1 MKAEKRPVEAVL
13 IGAGERGTF
22 VFGEYAMQ
30 HPDELKIVA
39 VAEPVEEK
47 RRRFAERHQLVDE
60 QCYSSWEELFAKKKN
75 AQAAIIATLDRL
87 HVEPAVAA
95 LQQGYHVLL
104 EKPMAVT
111 PEDCVKIV
119 RASEKAQTVLMI
131 AHVLRYTPFFSTL
144 HKVIASGRLGEIV
157 AIEHRENVSYWH
169 MAHSFVRGNW
179 RNSEQTAPMILA
191 KCCHDLDIL
200 TWMMGSVRPRRVQSM
215 GSLMHFIA
223 KNAPPDAPD
232 RCTDGCSTEDT
243 CAFSAIRFYLDP
255 KTNRSCVSAL
265 GTDTSPDGRLK
276 ALQTGPYG
284 LCVYKT
290 DNNVVDHQSVNIE
303 FENGTIATLIMHGHS
318 HAEGRTMRYD
328 GTRAT
333 LRGTFPFDTEPEI
346 TIYDHVTGEEQFI
359 NIPPA
364 PPGGHGGGDTGL
376 IKAFVQTLSDEEQM
390 SSNVLTSAEVS
401 LTSHLLA
408 FAAEKARL
416 SRETID
422 MTEYLKLIES
432 CAKIPERVSNQ

>member
-1 MKAEKRPVEAVL
+1 MKAEKRPIEAVL

-22 VFGEYAMQ
+22 VFGEYATQ

-60 QCYSSWEELFAKKKN
+60 QCYSSWDELFAKKKN
-75 AQAAIIATLDRL
+75 AQAAIITTLDRL

-95 LQQGYHVLL
+95 LQRGYHVLL

-232 RCTDGCSTEDT
+232 RCTDGCSAEDT

-265 GTDTSPDGRLK
+265 GTDTSTDGRLK

-303 FENGTIATLIMHGHS
+303 FENGTIATLK
-318 HAEGRTMRYD
+318 
-328 GTRAT
+328 
-333 LRGTFPFDTEPEI
+333 GTFPFDTEPEI
-346 TIYDHVTGEEQFI
+346 TIYDHVTGEEHCI

-376 IKAFVQTLSDEEQM
+376 IKAFVQTLSDDEQM

-416 SRETID
+416 SGETID
-422 MTEYLKLIES
+422 MTEYLKAIES
-432 CAKIPERVSNQ
+432 GAKIPERVSNQ